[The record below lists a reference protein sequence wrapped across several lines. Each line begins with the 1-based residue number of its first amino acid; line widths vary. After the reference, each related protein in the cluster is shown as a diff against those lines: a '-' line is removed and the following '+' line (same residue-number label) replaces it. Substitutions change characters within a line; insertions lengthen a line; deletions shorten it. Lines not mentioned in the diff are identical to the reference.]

1 MVTRMDFRDKP
12 DLAARKVGSA
22 VLYATDDFF
31 AEKDNLLKP
40 EKAIFLEKEYTDRG
54 KWMDGWESRRKRTAG
69 HDYALIRLG
78 LPGILEGIVVD
89 TAFFRGNFPSA
100 CSLEGVSLPG
110 QPTVEQLNDPSLVW
124 TPLLERMDLKGDSEN
139 LFAIASNVRVTH
151 LRFHI
156 YPDGGVA
163 RLRVHGTVVPDPR
176 WLGLPELTQEVD
188 LAALEH
194 GAEVTAASDMFFG
207 SRHNLITSGRGTH
220 MGDGWETKR
229 SRREGY
235 DWVVVQLAARG
246 VLTRVLLDTLHF
258 KGNFPESAA
267 LEGVDANG
275 RDTQTIP
282 ESEWTPLLLRSTLQA
297 HTLHAYEEELL
308 AHETL
313 SHVRMRIWPDGGVSR
328 LRLFG
333 LVAADAKVTQMLRF
347 INALP
352 EVDRARLFHR
362 CATSHTYARALA
374 AKAPFAD
381 LEALSRASIACFSI
395 LEEADWNDMFLGHP
409 RIGEKKPDRLA
420 MLEQKG
426 MDTATAELRAELRAV
441 NEAYEQK
448 FGRIYL
454 VCATGK
460 HAEELLQI
468 AKTRLANDPRE
479 ELENA
484 KTEQRAIADI
494 RLRKLLR
501 ST

>member
-1 MVTRMDFRDKP
+1 MDFRDKP

-54 KWMDGWESRRKRTAG
+54 KWMDGWESRRKRVAG
-69 HDYALIRLG
+69 HDYAIIHLG
-78 LPGILEGIVVD
+78 LPGIVEGVVVD
-89 TAFFRGNFPSA
+89 TAFFRGNYPA
-100 CSLEGVSLPG
+100 GCSLEGVSLPG
-110 QPTVEQLNDPSLVW
+110 QPTVDELTDPALVW
-124 TPLLERMDLKGDSEN
+124 TPLLDRVDLKGDSEN
-139 LFAIASNVRVTH
+139 LFAITSQVRITH

-176 WLGLPELTQEVD
+176 WLGLAELTQEVD

-207 SRHNLITSGRGTH
+207 SRHNLITPGRGTH

-267 LEGVDANG
+267 LEGVDAKG
-275 RDTQTIP
+275 RDAQFIP
-282 ESEWTPLLLRSTLQA
+282 EGEWTLLLGRTKLQA

-308 AHETL
+308 AHGTI

-333 LVAADAKVTQMLRF
+333 LVDSEAKTAHMLRF

-352 EVDRARLFHR
+352 EADRARLFHQ
-362 CATSHTYARALA
+362 CATSQRYARALA

-381 LEALSRASIACFSI
+381 MDALSRASIACFSN
-395 LEEADWNDMFLGHP
+395 LEESDWNEMFQGHP
-409 RIGEKKPDRLA
+409 RIGERKPDRLA

-426 MDTATAELRAELRAV
+426 MDAATPSQRAELAAV

-460 HAEELLQI
+460 SAEELL
-468 AKTRLANDPRE
+468 RLAKLRLAGEPAE

-484 KTEQRAIADI
+484 RTAQREIASI

-501 ST
+501 AT